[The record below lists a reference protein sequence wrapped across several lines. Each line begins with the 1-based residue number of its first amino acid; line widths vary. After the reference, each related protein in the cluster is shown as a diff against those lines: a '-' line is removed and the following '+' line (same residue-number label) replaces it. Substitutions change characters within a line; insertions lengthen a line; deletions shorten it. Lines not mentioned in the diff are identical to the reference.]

1 MEDSKNPRATL
12 TDFVE
17 ENQKLLSS
25 IVIFTALSVFA
36 NQLPGELIRSDA
48 NLKISVRM
56 LSCFLCILATLAYLE
71 VVKNSLR
78 YPDHGIM
85 KWFNLVLFLA
95 FVAFVY
101 VWVRTFI
108 FGIVGALIIFFFTM
122 LFVFSLALFAFLIQ
136 TIMKHTSL
144 LKSKSK
150 QTRERFIPL
159 FGAMA
164 LIFVAV
170 TIARYF
176 VR

>member
-56 LSCFLCILATLAYLE
+56 LSCLLCILATLAYFE
-71 VVKNSLR
+71 VVRNSLR

-85 KWFNLVLFLA
+85 KLFNSVLFLA

-101 VWVRTFI
+101 IWARTFI
-108 FGIVGALIIFFFTM
+108 FGIVSALLIIFVEM

-136 TIMKHTSL
+136 TIMRHTSL

-164 LIFVAV
+164 LTLVAV
-170 TIARYF
+170 TIIRHF